1 MVEENFKN
9 LYPVLNAI
17 AREGHGD
24 TIKFSITDEMAEEA
38 GKVLAILDEWEPPVL
53 PFGNVTEEDI
63 EKARKSLEERYDIP
77 LIVSS
82 EYGTDE
88 DCKQRV
94 DSDPDYFLGIA
105 EEDVRNI
112 AYGAFDEDLNI
123 LFNALSSAFSGQV
136 VVIGYIERWDGRQL
150 VHRIVDSI
158 TDIRQLNNGDD
169 FAIFIKDGNL
179 KVETGHHDGTNSYTV
194 YKFVKD
200 MGHYFFARDDG
211 TLNRYGRKCLA
222 SLVPDIAAELGLCL
236 EKKGGNDD
244 DTTNGS
250 L

>member
-24 TIKFSITDEMAEEA
+24 TIKFSITDEMAKEA
-38 GKVLAILDEWEPPVL
+38 EKVLEILDEWEPPVL

-63 EKARKSLEERYDIP
+63 EKARKSLEEHYGIP

-94 DSDPDYFLGIA
+94 DGDPDYFLGIA

-112 AYGAFDEDLNI
+112 AYEAFGEDLDIIINE
-123 LFNALSSAFSGQV
+123 LGKAVPGRVA
-136 VVIGYIERWDGRQL
+136 VIGYVKRWNGYVSVNTVR
-150 VHRIVDSI
+150 DSI

-194 YKFVKD
+194 YKLIKD
-200 MGHYFFARDDG
+200 TDDDQFADKDG
-211 TLNRYGRKCLA
+211 VLNEHGKECLA
-222 SLVPDIAAELGLCL
+222 SLAPDIIAELGLCL
-236 EKKGGNDD
+236 EEKGE
-244 DTTNGS
+244 
-250 L
+250 